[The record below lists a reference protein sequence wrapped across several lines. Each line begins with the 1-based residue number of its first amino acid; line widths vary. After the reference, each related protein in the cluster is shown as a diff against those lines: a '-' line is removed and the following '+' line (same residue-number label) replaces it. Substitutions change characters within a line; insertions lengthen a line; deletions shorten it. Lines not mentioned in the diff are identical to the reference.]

1 MGKSEKLK
9 KHWEKINESKMT
21 WTKLCKIGIREH
33 DVLFLG
39 TGWQFI
45 TCSDGSKWWMFVDL
59 IIPSAG
65 NF

>member
-1 MGKSEKLK
+1 MR
-9 KHWEKINESKMT
+9 INESKMT

-39 TGWQFI
+39 TGWQFVK
-45 TCSDGSKWWMFVDL
+45 CCDGSTWWMFVDV